1 MQHLKSATTALALMF
16 GLALPAVASSQPDP
30 AQQAKITAD
39 LTADGY
45 DVRKFDFED
54 GMIEVYAVKAGKMYE
69 IYLDE
74 TGKIVNTKEK
84 G

>member
-1 MQHLKSATTALALMF
+1 MQHLKTATTVLALMF
-16 GLALPAVASSQPDP
+16 GLGLPAVASSQPDP

-39 LTADGY
+39 LAANGY
-45 DVRKFDFED
+45 EVRKFDVED
-54 GMIEVYAVKAGKMYE
+54 GMIEVYAIKAGKMYE

-74 TGKIVNTKEK
+74 TGKIVKTKEK